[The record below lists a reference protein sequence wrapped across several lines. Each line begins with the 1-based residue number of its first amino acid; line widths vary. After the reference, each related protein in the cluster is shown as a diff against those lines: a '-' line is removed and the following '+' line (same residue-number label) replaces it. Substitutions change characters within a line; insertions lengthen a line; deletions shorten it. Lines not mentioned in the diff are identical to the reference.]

1 MNARLFAALCV
12 FCGLAAPAF
21 ADHDLDALIGESR
34 AAIKGFGAG
43 LKGELVAAME
53 AGGPEH
59 AIGVCNMVAPGIAA
73 ERSIEYRGRVGRT
86 SLKRRNPANAPDGWE
101 RAVLENFEARK
112 ASGEDV
118 KAIDHAEIVTEN
130 GQRIFRYMKAI
141 PTAQVCT
148 NCHGVDLKPAVAAMI
163 DDLYPTDEARGFSV
177 GDIRGG
183 FTLRK
188 VLGD

>member
-1 MNARLFAALCV
+1 MRTTLIAAVL
-12 FCGLAAPAF
+12 LALGSTAPAF
-21 ADHDLDALIGESR
+21 AEQDMDALIDESR
-34 AAIKGFGAG
+34 AAIKGFGAS
-43 LKGELVAAME
+43 LKAELVAAIE

-73 ERSIEYRGRVGRT
+73 ERSITYQGRVGRT

-101 RAVLENFEARK
+101 LAVLEDFEARK
-112 ASGEDV
+112 AAGEDV

-148 NCHGVDLKPAVAAMI
+148 NCHGTELKTEVAAMI
-163 DDLYPTDEARGFSV
+163 DDLYPTDQARGYSA
-177 GDIRGG
+177 GDIRGA
-183 FTLRK
+183 FTLRR
-188 VLGD
+188 VLED